1 MESSARTKRRMKAS
15 GSISLDDL
23 LSARE
28 YEVAQVLLSG
38 ASYEAAASL
47 LHVSRSTV
55 HSHAKSI
62 LRKTGLHSRRELIAR
77 FGCHEAAPVICAPA
91 LTKREREVASYL
103 LRGNSRKETARCL
116 GLSAET
122 VKAYCRT
129 LYEKLDI
136 ASRDE
141 LFAVFAT
148 AVLLP
153 R

>member
-1 MESSARTKRRMKAS
+1 MANQTSAKRGKATG
-15 GSISLDDL
+15 GSANLGDL

-129 LYEKLDI
+129 LYEKLGI

-141 LFAVFAT
+141 LFAAFA
-148 AVLLP
+148 ASAL
-153 R
+153 